1 MFDKYIED
9 TVQGVIKSFDEVAEG
24 NYSFTKLISTSSLAE
39 QYKNFFEAELNWWIF
54 AEVSDLVNSEHF
66 DYTSTSFFSANL
78 DDELRSA
85 AFITPYKLNEFV
97 EFAVTTRL
105 NFLCRPQFTLQ
116 NFVFNGKDSI
126 SCDEALMRMNYFSD
140 YHYFK
145 KEIKNWL
152 ITQQEN
158 EVDFISREIFSEQVG
173 EIEYQ
178 YVLNLS
184 SDEFV
189 NLLEPMY
196 DFFNTKIEG
205 SEDLL
210 VPTEALMIFFEDKN
224 IKPLVKILERKYT
237 SQDVKLISKEALYN
251 FINEMIE
258 VTENDEF
265 EEDLVETLV
274 SVNDE
279 IETNLNPEE
288 EIAEDELQVNEFEE
302 ITDSFETIAEEETIE
317 DGIDLEEEITDEFDY
332 DAIELEDMSGLESES
347 EEQEIIELVEEESIN
362 ASQGIDLDT
371 NLDEIENLLSA
382 NENTQMQEYSD
393 DFDIESEMNSLNAS
407 NEENNN
413 TMPKAN
419 PALRN
424 LNAIQSINSEL
435 ESFVGNDDDEEDITS
450 QFSSLEEMLESRYE
464 DNSNESLDE
473 LISEIKELEQISE
486 GEIVIPETT
495 ENIDINSLDDYT
507 KDIENLIN

>member
-9 TVQGVIKSFDEVAEG
+9 TVQGIIKSFDEVSEG
-24 NYSFTKLISTSSLAE
+24 NYSFTKLISTSGLAE

-85 AFITPYKLNEFV
+85 AFITPFKLNEFV

-116 NFVFNGKDSI
+116 NFVFNGKDNI

-145 KEIKNWL
+145 KELKNWL
-152 ITQQEN
+152 IAQQEN
-158 EVDFISREIFSEQVG
+158 EVDFISREQFAEQIG
-173 EIEYQ
+173 EVEYQ

-237 SQDVKLISKEALYN
+237 AQDVKLISKEALYN

-258 VTENDEF
+258 VTENDELDDVLNEDEIN
-265 EEDLVETLV
+265 EEETEPEFNLELESNEIEEVIEEEIDNFDSIGEDEEILTEEEIDEEIEETIDFDSIDLE
-274 SVNDE
+274 DE
-279 IETNLNPEE
+279 IEEE
-288 EIAEDELQVNEFEE
+288 E
-302 ITDSFETIAEEETIE
+302 
-317 DGIDLEEEITDEFDY
+317 
-332 DAIELEDMSGLESES
+332 ELENT
-347 EEQEIIELVEEESIN
+347 EIIELIEEESN
-362 ASQGIDLDT
+362 QNSTNLVS
-371 NLDEIENLLSA
+371 NLDEIESLINE
-382 NENTQMQEYSD
+382 NENTQAQDYSD
-393 DFDIESEMNSLNAS
+393 EFDIESEMNSLNNAQV
-407 NEENNN
+407 ENNN
-413 TMPKAN
+413 ITAKPN
-419 PALRN
+419 PALNN
-424 LNAIQSINSEL
+424 LNAVQSINSEL
-435 ESFVGNDDDEEDITS
+435 ESFVGSDDEEEDITS

-473 LISEIKELEQISE
+473 LISEIQELEQISE

>member
-9 TVQGVIKSFDEVAEG
+9 TTQGIIKSFDEVSEG
-24 NYSFTKLISTSSLAE
+24 NYSFTKLISTTGLAE

-85 AFITPYKLNEFV
+85 AFITPFKLNEFV

-145 KEIKNWL
+145 KELKNWL
-152 ITQQEN
+152 IAQQEN
-158 EVDFISREIFSEQVG
+158 DKDFIGREEFAEQIG

-189 NLLEPMY
+189 NLLEPMF
-196 DFFNTKIEG
+196 DFFNTKVES

-210 VPTEALMIFFEDKN
+210 VPTEALMIFFEDKS
-224 IKPLVKILERKYT
+224 IKPLVKILEKKYT

-258 VTENDEF
+258 VTENDEIDEVLNEDELEIPQ
-265 EEDLVETLV
+265 EETEPDFQLQLE
-274 SVNDE
+274 SNE
-279 IETNLNPEE
+279 IEEINEE
-288 EIAEDELQVNEFEE
+288 EIEYFDSISEDDELLNEVEIEEEKAEFES
-302 ITDSFETIAEEETIE
+302 IDIDDSIE
-317 DGIDLEEEITDEFDY
+317 KEL
-332 DAIELEDMSGLESES
+332 IEN
-347 EEQEIIELVEEESIN
+347 QEIIELIDEETN
-362 ASQGIDLDT
+362 LDSSSLT
-371 NLDEIENLLSA
+371 STLDEIESLLS
-382 NENTQMQEYSD
+382 ENTNTESHNYSN
-393 DFDIESEMNSLNAS
+393 DFDIISEMNTLNGS
-407 NEENNN
+407 NFENNDILAK
-413 TMPKAN
+413 TN
-419 PALRN
+419 PALNN
-424 LNAIQSINSEL
+424 LNALQSINSEL
-435 ESFVGNDDDEEDITS
+435 ESFATSEEDDEEST
-450 QFSSLEEMLESRYE
+450 QFSSLEEMLGSSYE
-464 DNSNESLDE
+464 DNSTEKLEE

-486 GEIVIPETT
+486 SDIEIPETT
-495 ENIDINSLDDYT
+495 ENIDINALDDYT